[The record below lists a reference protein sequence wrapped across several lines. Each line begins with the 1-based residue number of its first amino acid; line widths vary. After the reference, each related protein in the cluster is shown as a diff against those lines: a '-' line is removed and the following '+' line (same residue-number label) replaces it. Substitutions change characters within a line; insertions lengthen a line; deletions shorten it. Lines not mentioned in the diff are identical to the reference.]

1 MVESGPMSWRKK
13 LFWSLFSLLL
23 AGLSIWAVL
32 SQSRKWS
39 LASILESLS
48 SAKPFWLGT
57 AVAFTV
63 LFVLLEGVALACI
76 LKGIGYRQP
85 YRKCFLFSTSD
96 IYFSAITP
104 SATGGQPASA
114 YFMVKN
120 GVPAGAATVALLV
133 NLILYTL
140 SLLILGIGSVL
151 VHPRLFFGLRRLS
164 QALIII
170 GAAVQVGLI
179 FAFFLLLGKGPKVF
193 ALLRRFVRFLHRKKL
208 IHRLKRR
215 LKKLDDAQ
223 AEYETCARVMKGK
236 SRVFLQA
243 LLWNLLQR
251 AAQLAVPMCIY
262 LALDGKPENAGLLFA
277 SQCLVVLGY
286 SPVPIPG
293 AMGVADFLMV
303 NAFSGLGFI
312 LVEDAFRLEMLSR
325 GLTFYICVAVSGIV
339 TLIGYL
345 LIRKREKGESAI

>member
-1 MVESGPMSWRKK
+1 
-13 LFWSLFSLLL
+13 
-23 AGLSIWAVL
+23 
-32 SQSRKWS
+32 
-39 LASILESLS
+39 
-48 SAKPFWLGT
+48 
-57 AVAFTV
+57 
-63 LFVLLEGVALACI
+63 
-76 LKGIGYRQP
+76 
-85 YRKCFLFSTSD
+85 
-96 IYFSAITP
+96 
-104 SATGGQPASA
+104 
-114 YFMVKN
+114 
-120 GVPAGAATVALLV
+120 
-133 NLILYTL
+133 
-140 SLLILGIGSVL
+140 
-151 VHPRLFFGLRRLS
+151 
-164 QALIII
+164 
-170 GAAVQVGLI
+170 
-179 FAFFLLLGKGPKVF
+179 
-193 ALLRRFVRFLHRKKL
+193 
-208 IHRLKRR
+208 
-215 LKKLDDAQ
+215 
-223 AEYETCARVMKGK
+223 MKGK
-236 SRVFLQA
+236 SRVFLRA